1 MNVFRNLWAAV
12 MGKSNPADPSPA
24 TVLIVGAGM
33 RP

>member
-12 MGKSNPADPSPA
+12 MRKYNHADPNSA